1 LEGGFFSDKST
12 CHPGRIQAGLIDLI
26 IAWLQN
32 RRKRITYQFLTN
44 IPALHPEPGTGPG
57 CIFSETG
64 FTVLAR
70 IR

>member
-1 LEGGFFSDKST
+1 VDFFDEST
-12 CHPGRIQAGLIDLI
+12 CHPGRIQAGLVNKI

-44 IPALHPEPGTGPG
+44 TPALPPGSGIG
-57 CIFSETG
+57 HRSGMFFLYETG
-64 FTVLAR
+64 FTALAR